1 MTSATFR
8 TLLLAATATAAV
20 AAGAASAGSALAAG
34 PHERLA
40 DGAVLLATDD
50 DSASAYRQRMG
61 AQIDEWKTR
70 VEDYS
75 RQAKAKGSA
84 ASEAAAQ
91 KLSRAWDDV
100 KTQWSKLQ
108 GATDDTWDDTKAAF
122 ENAWRNFQDSWKAA
136 TSQT

>member
-1 MTSATFR
+1 MESR
-8 TLLLAATATAAV
+8 TVRSHFVAATAFAAL
-20 AAGAASAGSALAAG
+20 AAGSGSALAASAIASDSG
-34 PHERLA
+34 A
-40 DGAVLLATDD
+40 AGAVLVAADD
-50 DSASAYRQRMG
+50 DSATAYRQRMG
-61 AQIDEWKTR
+61 AQIDEWKSK

-75 RQAKAKGSA
+75 RQAKAKGGA

-91 KLSRAWDDV
+91 KLDRAWDDV

-122 ENAWRNFQDSWKAA
+122 EKAWRNFQDTWNSA